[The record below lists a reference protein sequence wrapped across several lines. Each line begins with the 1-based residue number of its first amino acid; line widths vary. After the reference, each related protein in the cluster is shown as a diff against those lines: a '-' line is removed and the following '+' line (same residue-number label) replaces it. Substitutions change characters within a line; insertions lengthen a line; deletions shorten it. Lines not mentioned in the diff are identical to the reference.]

1 MFISL
6 VEGTVTITS
15 SPSRSPAVFQAGEN
29 LTLTCSTDV
38 NNPTFS
44 WTSTF
49 TNADGVG
56 INPSNNAITG
66 IFLHGH
72 NTGSH
77 TCSVGSESAS
87 YVLTVTGKE
96 IHNSRYQLFI

>member
-1 MFISL
+1 MFLSS
-6 VEGTVTITS
+6 VGGTVTITS

-29 LTLTCSTDV
+29 LTLTCSTNV
-38 NNPTFS
+38 NNSTFI

-56 INPSNNAITG
+56 VTLSNNAITG

-77 TCSVGSESAS
+77 MCSVGSESAS
-87 YVLTVTGKE
+87 YVLTVTGK
-96 IHNSRYQLFI
+96 

>member
-1 MFISL
+1 M
-6 VEGTVTITS
+6 EGTVTIAS
-15 SPSRSPAVFQAGEN
+15 SPSKSFPAVFQAGEN
-29 LTLTCSTDV
+29 LTLTCSASTSS
-38 NNPTFS
+38 NTLS

-56 INPSNNAITG
+56 INPSNSAITG

-72 NTGSH
+72 NTANH
-77 TCSVGSESAS
+77 TCSGGSENVS

-96 IHNSRYQLFI
+96 IYNSR

>member
-1 MFISL
+1 M
-6 VEGTVTITS
+6 EGTVTITS
-15 SPSRSPAVFQAGEN
+15 SPSRSSPAVFQAGEN
-29 LTLTCSTDV
+29 LTLTCSIT
-38 NNPTFS
+38 NNSTLS

-49 TNADGVG
+49 TNSNGVG
-56 INPSNNAITG
+56 INPSDSAITG

-77 TCSVGSESAS
+77 TCSGGSESAS

-96 IHNSRYQLFI
+96 IHNSRYQSSI

>member
-1 MFISL
+1 M
-6 VEGTVTITS
+6 EGTITIAS
-15 SPSRSPAVFQAGEN
+15 SPSKSSPAVFQAGEI
-29 LTLTCSTDV
+29 LTLTCSATSSML
-38 NNPTFS
+38 S

-56 INPSNNAITG
+56 ISPSNSAITG

-77 TCSVGSESAS
+77 TCSGDSESAS
-87 YVLTVTGKE
+87 YVLTVTGKD
-96 IHNSRYQLFI
+96 IYNSR

>member
-1 MFISL
+1 MFISLVL

-15 SPSRSPAVFQAGEN
+15 SPSRSSPAVFQAGEN
-29 LTLTCSTDV
+29 LTLTCSITND
-38 NNPTFS
+38 PTLS

-66 IFLHGH
+66 IFLHGN

-77 TCSVGSESAS
+77 TCSGGSESGS
-87 YVLTVTGKE
+87 YVLTVTGK
-96 IHNSRYQLFI
+96 YVY